1 MKTVLI
7 TGASGY
13 IGSHVTRA
21 LAKNGVRVIALD
33 QRKGEELEGVQWVVA
48 NLFSDEFALSDYVDA
63 VPDVCLHMAWRNG
76 FDHNNESHML
86 DLSGHYRFL
95 LKMMDLGVRQI
106 AVMGSMHEVGY
117 WEGAIAEDTP
127 CNPQSLYGISKDS
140 LRRAFLLEAARK
152 GVVAQWLRGFYIYG
166 DDEGSQSIF
175 GKIVRAAKAGETHF
189 PFTSGKNKYDF
200 LSVQELSEQIA
211 ACVLQDEV
219 AGIINCCSGKPL
231 SLGEMIE
238 RFIADHGL
246 NITLDY
252 GKYPDRPYDSPG
264 VWGDATKI
272 DKVLGR

>member
-33 QRKGEELEGVQWVVA
+33 QRRGEELEGVQWVVA
-48 NLFSDEFALSDYVDA
+48 NLFSDEFALSDYVDT

-76 FDHNNESHML
+76 FDHNNESHLL

-175 GKIVRAAKAGETHF
+175 GKIVRAAKVGETHF